1 MSLPELFHGYPR
13 ATGRAGVRNHL
24 LILSACS
31 LNRPHARKL
40 AASLPEAVLLA
51 SACGRGQVGADRD
64 FHDSVLRQ
72 MAGHPNTGAVLVL
85 APDKGLRET
94 FQAAAEAAGRPVAG
108 FSLQEAGED
117 AEAMLSD
124 AVDAGRALL
133 RDLSEQTRQPC
144 PVSDLVLAV
153 ECGHSDASSGM
164 VANPLAGDL
173 CDALIAAGG
182 AALFSETI
190 EWLGAEHVLAP
201 RCAAPET
208 EARLRAFLAA
218 RQAHARA
225 QGKDLRL
232 GNPGPQ
238 NHDGGITTLE
248 EKSLGAIRKG
258 GTSPIMGALDQGAP
272 IPGPGLYLMDTPALS
287 PESITSMVAG
297 GAQLVCFT
305 TGHGNPYGSALA
317 PTLKMSA
324 NPETVRRLPRQI
336 DFDASP
342 AFTGARPR
350 TELLPDLAAR
360 LLQICEG
367 APTWAETTEE
377 CDEVISRLGP
387 SI

>member
-1 MSLPELFHGYPR
+1 MSLPSHFMGYPR
-13 ATGRAGVRNHL
+13 PSGRAGVRNHL
-24 LILSACS
+24 LILSVCS
-31 LNRPHARKL
+31 LNRPHATKL
-40 AASLPEAVLLA
+40 AAALPDAVLVA
-51 SACGRGQVGADRD
+51 SPHGRGQIGADRT
-64 FHDSVLRQ
+64 FHDAVLAQ
-72 MAGHPNTGAVLVL
+72 LAAHPNTGAVLVL
-85 APDKGLRET
+85 APDAGLRQK
-94 FQAAAEAAGRPVAG
+94 FQDAAESAGRPVAG

-117 AEAMLSD
+117 AEALLTQ
-124 AVDAGRALL
+124 AADAGRALL
-133 RDLSEQTRQPC
+133 ADLGQAQRQPC
-144 PVSDLVLAV
+144 PISDLVLAV

-173 CDALIAAGG
+173 CDTLIGAGG

-190 EWLGAEHVLAP
+190 EWLGTEHILAP

-208 EARLRAFLAA
+208 DTRIRAFLAA

-225 QGKDLRL
+225 EGKDLRL

-258 GTSPIMGALDQGAP
+258 GTTPIMGALDQGAP
-272 IPGPGLYLMDTPALS
+272 VPGPGLYLMDTPALS

-297 GAQLVCFT
+297 GAQIVCFT

-342 AFTGARPR
+342 AFTGARTR
-350 TELLPDLAAR
+350 CELVPELAAR

-367 APTWAETTEE
+367 APTWAETTKE